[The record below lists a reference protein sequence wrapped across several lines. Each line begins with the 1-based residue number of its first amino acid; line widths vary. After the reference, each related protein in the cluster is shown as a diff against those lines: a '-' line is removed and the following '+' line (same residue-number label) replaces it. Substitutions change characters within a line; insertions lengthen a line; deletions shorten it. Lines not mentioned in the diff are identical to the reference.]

1 VIIQQI
7 QEKQQV
13 VSLMLI
19 GLIVQNIGISNTLPK
34 GSYKNQLVAII
45 LKEGITC
52 LHFSSLMS

>member
-19 GLIVQNIGISNTLPK
+19 GLIVQNIGISNALPK

-45 LKEGITC
+45 LKKGLLVFTSA
-52 LHFSSLMS
+52 L